1 MRSNQNTS
9 GMPGINTLEWLHKHH
24 FSNTSL
30 VAREPD
36 GSSPVWQAQDVSWLL
51 RSGRDYLSVGKEW
64 GCQAPEVL
72 WAVRSARKNDA
83 IANKFTW
90 PSSVS
95 GGQAGECLS
104 VRQWP
109 PAFSPEILGG
119 KRKMLTGLCWALSEV
134 ILLFYLWP
142 FSSWEGFSFM
152 QEQHLL
158 TESSLGMNCLQ
169 GGLDA
174 VIVCPIPQEPPW
186 DKSRGKIK
194 NQRCHSNQ
202 AIERYIHTHICVC
215 LCMFTMKLAKG
226 LHLYPK
232 PYFNVTTALTY
243 LWRGGN

>member
-1 MRSNQNTS
+1 MSYHNNRTLLHLQRVKIRCCSLRSNQNTN
-9 GMPGINTLEWLHKHH
+9 GMPGINILEWLHKQH

-36 GSSPVWQAQDVSWLL
+36 GSSPVWQTQDVPWLL
-51 RSGRDYLSVGKEW
+51 RSGRDYLSIGKEW

-119 KRKMLTGLCWALSEV
+119 KRKMLTDHFKDCAGPPWRSSFYSTSGHSSPGRGFALCKSNTCWQRAALVWTAYREDWMK
-134 ILLFYLWP
+134 L
-142 FSSWEGFSFM
+142 
-152 QEQHLL
+152 
-158 TESSLGMNCLQ
+158 SSLPNPTR
-169 GGLDA
+169 A
-174 VIVCPIPQEPPW
+174 PW
-186 DKSRGKIK
+186 D
-194 NQRCHSNQ
+194 
-202 AIERYIHTHICVC
+202 
-215 LCMFTMKLAKG
+215 
-226 LHLYPK
+226 
-232 PYFNVTTALTY
+232 
-243 LWRGGN
+243 